1 MHLDGLTK
9 DEVLKLEIPT
19 GAPLLYE
26 LDADGRVKGK
36 RYL

>member
-1 MHLDGLTK
+1 MHLDGLSH

-26 LDADGRVKGK
+26 IRPDGSVAGK